1 MVLQLPGGEETVAR
15 DGAPLTFDG
24 ALAPMCRLLDGATR
38 DLNLMSRRAFGRSSM
53 KRVRSGDERLA
64 EAPMCAVFTAEPLRL
79 QVGDGDAMHLP
90 AWTLAASGQAWAR
103 PGASAATA
111 ARRGPGG

>member
-53 KRVRSGDERLA
+53 KQGPSSRIDLYRRA
-64 EAPMCAVFTAEPLRL
+64 
-79 QVGDGDAMHLP
+79 
-90 AWTLAASGQAWAR
+90 
-103 PGASAATA
+103 GALS
-111 ARRGPGG
+111 RRGRRPSR